1 MAKLK
6 DLATIIRSKNAGAF
20 QLTMDIIFGDKETYQ
35 KVKKT
40 GVISRKLFATLY
52 KIPENEVEFIEY
64 DQAYAFKGTIPR
76 WVGSGDL
83 TDSDIY
89 GAQQHAPLLDVEV
102 SIE

>member
-20 QLTMDIIFGDKETYQ
+20 QLTMDIIFGDKEMYQ

-40 GVISRKLFATLY
+40 GVINRKLFSTLY
-52 KIPENEVEFIEY
+52 KVPEKEVEFIEY

-76 WVGSGDL
+76 WAGSGDL
-83 TDSDIY
+83 SDSDIY
-89 GAQQHAPLLDVEV
+89 GAQQHAPLLDVEIL
-102 SIE
+102 IE